1 MGTRLQSNID
11 TTERLSK
18 IQDPLERTLAGVI
31 PYAGQTVASVTQPIA
46 SALEPY
52 VSPVVKAIVEK
63 TGQTQNIQDLS
74 NQWSQFEKTNP
85 ILAENI
91 AGALNVAQL
100 APVPFAKP
108 IGNAIEQ

>member
-1 MGTRLQSNID
+1 LQ
-11 TTERLSK
+11 
-18 IQDPLERTLAGVI
+18 P
-31 PYAGQTVASVTQPIA
+31 VT
-46 SALEPY
+46 SALEPF

-63 TGQTQNIQDLS
+63 TGQTENVQELA
-74 NQWSQFEKTNP
+74 NQWSEFEKTNP

-108 IGNAIEQ
+108 IGNAIKTGTVQTGKALARGAEYVAPTVLKTAKV